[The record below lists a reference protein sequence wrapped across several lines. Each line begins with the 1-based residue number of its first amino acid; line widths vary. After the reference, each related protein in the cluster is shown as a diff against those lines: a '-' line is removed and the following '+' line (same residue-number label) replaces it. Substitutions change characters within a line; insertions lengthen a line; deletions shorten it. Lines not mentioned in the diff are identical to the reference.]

1 MSLLECLQNLTCG
14 MIISH
19 SFPSSYFYALLANSI
34 VYWQYVTPHEGAL
47 IEASHKLVTYE
58 ASYEVYYNC
67 WFWYT
72 IAVQAKPELK
82 SEVALPVALA
92 YHSLMYPDCRM

>member
-1 MSLLECLQNLTCG
+1 M
-14 MIISH
+14 H
-19 SFPSSYFYALLANSI
+19 SWQTV